1 MVVKLNLYEVDPA
14 ADPVGPSCKPQR
26 STSYYKIKY
35 NHNGNQQ
42 IIYVIYFFFT
52 CTCSCSNY
60 YDNRI
65 MSTTIS
71 ITV

>member
-26 STSYYKIKY
+26 STSYYKYKIKY

-42 IIYVIYFFFT
+42 IIYTFYLLVL
-52 CTCSCSNY
+52 SL

-65 MSTTIS
+65 NQL
-71 ITV
+71 